1 MKKMIRDK
9 FARMGAFPLF
19 GKIRVRIPAKVESDA
34 FWLQEEYFGH
44 RSFVLLKRRL
54 KDTCIDRKSPELL
67 GQKKLHVIK

>member
-1 MKKMIRDK
+1 MIRDK

-54 KDTCIDRKSPELL
+54 KGMCIDRNSPELL
-67 GQKKLHVIK
+67 VQERSHVIE